1 MTCRDERF
9 QYGRR
14 RALALLG
21 AGAALG
27 VAAGRGMVS
36 QLFAA
41 APQREGGGQAVSFP
55 RGSLIRT
62 VKGDIEPS
70 SIGGAT
76 LIHEHLGTGRPGGE
90 RGSARGSGQV
100 DNPTQDAD
108 WMTVE
113 LNAAHKAG
121 LGCIVAA
128 QTSLAGPEN
137 LGYLTLL
144 SDRTGL
150 HVVAAGAHY
159 NKQSYPPDFE
169 TKSQEAIADGL
180 VEAAKSGRAG
190 AFGELGV
197 GNNAS
202 DLAPVEKKVFG
213 AYGRAQARTGIPIF
227 THNNYSTGP
236 DVPMDMGLRQLD
248 ALEAGGGK
256 PQSIAIGHV
265 CCLDDPM
272 ADVAKRIA
280 RRGAFVAFDR
290 VTRQQQW
297 VSDEKRLHM
306 IQGLLDAGLVDNL
319 LLSSDYIGRVN
330 TAVGEVNK
338 YPGPLHARDGGPGYA
353 RPLVLFVPLM
363 RKAGISDATIRR
375 VTVDNPR
382 RFLAFVPK
390 PA

>member
-1 MTCRDERF
+1 MKARDERVVRV
-9 QYGRR
+9 GRR

-21 AGAALG
+21 TG
-27 VAAGRGMVS
+27 VAAGVGGRGNFC

-41 APQREGGGQAVSFP
+41 ALQQGKGQQGVSFP
-55 RGSLIRT
+55 RGSLVRT
-62 VKGDIEPS
+62 VKADIDPG
-70 SIGGAT
+70 SIRGAT
-76 LIHEHLGTGRPGGE
+76 LIHEHLGTGRPAGD
-90 RGSARGSGQV
+90 RGSTRGSGPP
-100 DNPTQDAD
+100 DNPTQDPD

-128 QTSLAGPEN
+128 QTTLASAEN

-144 SDRTGL
+144 SDRTSL
-150 HVVAAGAHY
+150 HIVAAGAHY
-159 NKQSYPPDFE
+159 NKQSYPSDFE
-169 TKSQEAIADGL
+169 SKSQEAIADGL
-180 VEAAKSGRAG
+180 VEAAKAARAG

-197 GNNAS
+197 GNNAA

-213 AYGRAQARTGIPIF
+213 AYGRAQARTGLPIF

-248 ALEAGGGK
+248 ALEAGGGR
-256 PQSIAIGHV
+256 PESIAIGHV

-353 RPLVLFVPLM
+353 RPLILFVPLM
-363 RKAGISDATIRR
+363 RKAGISDETIRKI
-375 VTVDNPR
+375 TVENPR

-390 PA
+390 P